1 MPGHVSVRP
10 SGDNTSSH
18 GTPTSSSSS
27 SASRYSWILG
37 CLLLLGCCSD
47 AVAHPH
53 KWNVLQK
60 GFRFM
65 QETMLRNSL
74 ERAHLNYGI
83 VFECRTM

>member
-1 MPGHVSVRP
+1 MPGHE
-10 SGDNTSSH
+10 SGPNPKRGD
-18 GTPTSSSSS
+18 P
-27 SASRYSWILG
+27 SWISSTWLLLLG
-37 CLLLLGCCSD
+37 LLLLGCID
-47 AVAHPH
+47 NVAGHPH
-53 KWNVLQK
+53 KWNVLEK

>member
-1 MPGHVSVRP
+1 MPGHVSGRNP
-10 SGDNTSSH
+10 QRGDQ
-18 GTPTSSSSS
+18 SSSSCT
-27 SASRYSWILG
+27 WLLG
-37 CLLLLGCCSD
+37 CLLLLGCISQV
-47 AVAHPH
+47 AAHPH